1 MIKIN
6 KKKVAAITASILV
19 IISIIVVVCIS
30 NSKTE
35 KKNIMVKAESN
46 KAESKK
52 DNTIEEKKDNTSDQ
66 KEVKE
71 TETVVEVDKSLSSI
85 STENNN
91 EEKVI
96 NSDNKTGLSEEQLE
110 PIPTTYRNEKI
121 GIELEFPKS
130 WENKYEVNE
139 SEKGISVNYIFQ
151 HNYFY
156 DYNGNK
162 IYRNENKT
170 RYLFSIE
177 DVALLDQNRINVIDG
192 IKDVPKYKTIHG
204 KKYVIGGPTDCLDS
218 SDPDRQEVEQFIKDL
233 PNIINNM
240 KEI

>member
-96 NSDNKTGLSEEQLE
+96 N
-110 PIPTTYRNEKI
+110 
-121 GIELEFPKS
+121 
-130 WENKYEVNE
+130 
-139 SEKGISVNYIFQ
+139 

-204 KKYVIGGPTDCLDS
+204 KKYVIGSPTDCLDS